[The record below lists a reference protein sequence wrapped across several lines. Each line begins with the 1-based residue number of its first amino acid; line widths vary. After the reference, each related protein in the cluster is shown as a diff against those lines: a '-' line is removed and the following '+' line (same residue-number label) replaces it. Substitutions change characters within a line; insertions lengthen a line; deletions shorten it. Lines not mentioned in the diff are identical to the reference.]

1 MQELDTR
8 LDQLIHRQRS
18 LPVLQQLDQA
28 TSRAATLEEEVVLAR
43 TALSDVEREI
53 TKADQDVQ
61 LVRDRA
67 TRTQERL
74 SAGQGSPKD
83 LQGMEHELQTLA
95 RRQNELEEIELEVME
110 RSEGLNRDLESTE
123 KSHAEAEQRV
133 SDLTAERD
141 ATLAEIERERADV
154 QQQRDQIPASLPD
167 DLMALYERVRQ
178 QYAGLGAAPLVQRR
192 CGGCQLELNQADL
205 SRIRA
210 AAEDEVVRC
219 EECGRIL
226 VRTSESGI

>member
-1 MQELDTR
+1 MQKLDTR
-8 LDQLIHRQRS
+8 LDQLSHRERT
-18 LPVLQQLDQA
+18 LPVVEQVNEA
-28 TSRAATLEEEVVLAR
+28 TTRVNTLEEDVVLAR
-43 TALSDVEREI
+43 TAVGDVEREI

-67 TRTQERL
+67 TRTQQRL
-74 SAGQGSPKD
+74 DAGQGSPKD

-110 RSEGLNRDLESTE
+110 RAEGLR
-123 KSHAEAEQRV
+123 
-133 SDLTAERD
+133 SDLGAAENALAKARERVDELTAQRD
-141 ATLAEIERERADV
+141 AALEDIERERGEVDG
-154 QQQRDQIPASLPD
+154 QRAALPASLPEP
-167 DLMALYERVRQ
+167 LVALYERVRQ
-178 QYAGLGAAPLVQRR
+178 QRGGQGAAPLMQRR

-210 AAEDEVVRC
+210 AAEDEVLRC

-226 VRTSESGI
+226 VRTSESGL